1 MRGRV
6 AHRLIRFDPER
17 ALEMHSLSRVSI
29 DKRNSDR
36 RREVL
41 LDRVRMRI
49 PRFDRLVRIKIELRD
64 FLKIDSGNGVVRL
77 LLGTAADEQRQQR
90 QK

>member
-41 LDRVRMRI
+41 LDRVRMRV

-64 FLKIDSGNGVVRL
+64 FLKIGSGNVVVRL
-77 LLGTAADEQRQQR
+77 LLGTAADEQRQQG

>member
-1 MRGRV
+1 MRGRA

-41 LDRVRMRI
+41 LDRVRMRV
-49 PRFDRLVRIKIELRD
+49 PRFDRLVRIKI
-64 FLKIDSGNGVVRL
+64 
-77 LLGTAADEQRQQR
+77 AAARFCAH
-90 QK
+90 

>member
-41 LDRVRMRI
+41 LDRVRMRV
-49 PRFDRLVRIKIELRD
+49 PRFDRLVRIKI
-64 FLKIDSGNGVVRL
+64 
-77 LLGTAADEQRQQR
+77 AAARFCAH
-90 QK
+90 